1 MNRSASDSRSSRE
14 ALLDAAT
21 GEFAQR
27 GRHGARVQAIVKRA
41 GFNERMLYHH
51 FGSKEGLYEAVLE
64 AQWASVASAWQP
76 SLREATSLTPREGLE
91 LAFSRFAQVLHDH
104 PLFLNLVM
112 HESMN
117 GWDFAPEVA
126 LEQVPSALHDLFR
139 RGVSSG
145 EFRSDIEFHVVY
157 LALIGA
163 MTSRALFASRFT
175 DLRSPGRVH
184 AVGAQTIRLVLDGLA
199 ARAGGNPKQGKRRK

>member
-1 MNRSASDSRSSRE
+1 MKPRGPDARSSRD

-21 GEFAQR
+21 NEFAER
-27 GRHGARVQAIVKRA
+27 GLHGARVQAIVKRA

-64 AQWASVASAWQP
+64 AQWASVASAWEP
-76 SLREATSLTPREGLE
+76 SLREATPLNPREGLE
-91 LAFSRFAQVLHDH
+91 LAFSRFAEVLHDY
-104 PLFLNLVM
+104 PLFLKLVM

-117 GWDFAPEVA
+117 GWGFAPEVA
-126 LEQVPSALHDLFR
+126 VEKVPTALRDLFR

-145 EFRSDIEFHVVY
+145 EFRSDIEFHVLY

-175 DLRSPGRVH
+175 DLRSPRHVQALGE
-184 AVGAQTIRLVLDGLA
+184 QTIRLVLDGLA
-199 ARAGGNPKQGKRRK
+199 ARERGSPKQRKGRK